1 LLKCSIIFVVMVY
14 TPIFC
19 KIIVSITFCFYASFN
34 AVALLLICET
44 VRTIEKYVKIA
55 IKYYFYESPS
65 MKITYLK

>member
-34 AVALLLICET
+34 AVALLILLPLSI
-44 VRTIEKYVKIA
+44 YQQN
-55 IKYYFYESPS
+55 P
-65 MKITYLK
+65 L